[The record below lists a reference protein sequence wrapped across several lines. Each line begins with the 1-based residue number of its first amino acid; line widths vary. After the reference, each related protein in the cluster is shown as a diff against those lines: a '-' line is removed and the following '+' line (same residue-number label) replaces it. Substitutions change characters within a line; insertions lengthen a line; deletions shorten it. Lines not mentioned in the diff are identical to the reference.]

1 MLYKHD
7 ALYSE
12 QVSSSII
19 IIIINIINIIVS
31 MYAFHQHTV
40 LSN

>member
-12 QVSSSII
+12 QVFSPILV
-19 IIIINIINIIVS
+19 IINIINIIVT